1 MHTDKANTR
10 LLLPFALALLFGV
23 TQAALAQGRYQAS
36 AAAAGT
42 QEKTVQAAPSGDY
55 VGSDTCI
62 VCHEEPAK
70 RFNNTVMG
78 KVLADPRTSQERL
91 GCEACHGPGKAH
103 VDAGGGKDTI
113 PVRFAKDASESAG
126 DRNAA
131 CLTCHAKGQRMFWRG
146 SPHQSRGLA
155 CVDCHQIMT
164 EKKVSIA
171 GEARYNAPLTDVK
184 STKASQPELCLQCH
198 PMRRA
203 QLQRSSHMP
212 FREGKVTC
220 TSCHNPHGTP
230 NPKQLIHATVNA
242 TCYSCH
248 TERRGPFLWE
258 HAPVLENCANC
269 HESHGSTNPQLLRIR
284 TPKLCQQCHNDGQHR
299 STAYANVM
307 PSAGNGTPAG
317 YNNRVVNRGCNNCH
331 SRIHGSNHPS
341 GNYFTR

>member
-1 MHTDKANTR
+1 MQCRPNGPWRVRGRNVALVFCMAM
-10 LLLPFALALLFGV
+10 LLASV
-23 TQAALAQGRYQAS
+23 TAWGQTS
-36 AAAAGT
+36 PP
-42 QEKTVQAAPSGDY
+42 APSSGQSEY
-55 VGSDTCI
+55 VGSETC
-62 VCHEEPAK
+62 VLCHPDQESRFK
-70 RFNNTVMG
+70 RTTMG
-78 KVLADPRTSQERL
+78 QIFANPRTPAEKL

-113 PVRFAKDASESAG
+113 PLRFAKDANETAERKN
-126 DRNAA
+126 DA
-131 CLTCHAKGQRMFWRG
+131 CLTCHRKGNRMFWMG
-146 SPHQSRGLA
+146 GPHQSRGLA

-164 EKKVSIA
+164 PRAVSLA
-171 GEARYNAPLTDVK
+171 SESRYKAPLSDVK
-184 STKASQPELCLQCH
+184 SLQYDQPELCLKCH

-230 NPKQLIHATVNA
+230 NPKQLIQATLNE

-248 TERRGPFLWE
+248 SERRGPYLWE
-258 HAPVLENCANC
+258 HAPVQENCGNC
-269 HESHGSTNPQLLRIR
+269 HEPHGSTNPQLLKMRA
-284 TPKLCQQCHNDGQHR
+284 PKLCQECHNDGQHR
-299 STAYANVM
+299 ATVYANVA

-317 YNNRVVNRGCNNCH
+317 YNNRVVNRGCANCH